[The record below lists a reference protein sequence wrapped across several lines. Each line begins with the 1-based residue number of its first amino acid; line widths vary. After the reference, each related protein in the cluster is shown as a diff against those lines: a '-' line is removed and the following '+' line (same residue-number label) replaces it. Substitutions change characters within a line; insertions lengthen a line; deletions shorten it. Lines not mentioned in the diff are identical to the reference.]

1 MHGDLK
7 DTKKIRAGPELDHLS
22 YLLLSLIHSDLSCIP
37 LFSLAVV
44 AQSGVDGADGQRAA
58 EVRRAVFEHVRREF
72 VPLDILTRYAR
83 ALHPDFTALW
93 LFRRQFTAQLAV
105 SALAT
110 YVLGL
115 NKAAPHAL
123 KMVATTGTIV
133 PWELAFSLDSSG
145 TLVPNDRVPFR
156 LTPTLVNLATPV
168 GISGVFSGCMV
179 AGAQAL
185 ADGDMRLADHVGI
198 ILRDEILSWS
208 AAGQGRMEAAELSFR
223 LRVNLGNI
231 QQRVAAI
238 SSTESAHQGVE
249 QLIKNSTA
257 TGNLC
262 LMSPMWHPWL

>member
-1 MHGDLK
+1 MEA
-7 DTKKIRAGPELDHLS
+7 T
-22 YLLLSLIHSDLSCIP
+22 
-37 LFSLAVV
+37 
-44 AQSGVDGADGQRAA
+44 DGQRAA
-58 EVRRAVFEHVRREF
+58 EVRRAVFEHVRKEF

-83 ALHPDFTALW
+83 ALHPDLTHLW
-93 LFRRQFTAQLAV
+93 LFRRQFTAQLAMA
-105 SALAT
+105 ALAT

-115 NKAAPHAL
+115 NKSAPHAL
-123 KMVATTGTIV
+123 KMVAATGSIV

-145 TLVPNDRVPFR
+145 LLVPSDRVPFR

-185 ADGDMRLADHVGI
+185 ADPDMRLADHVGI

-208 AAGQGRMEAAELSFR
+208 VGGAGPGRQDTEELMAKLR
-223 LRVNLGNI
+223 LNLENI
-231 QQRVAAI
+231 QRRLGAI
-238 SSTESAHQGVE
+238 SAPDTAHQGVE

-257 TGNLC
+257 TGSLC